1 MMLLRR
7 IAVWVVLG
15 ALAILGGCGS
25 DDSDTRPG
33 SPGERDGQRWALA
46 VHGGAGVP
54 HGSLSEERQRAY
66 RGSLEAALRSGVA
79 ILERG
84 GRSLDAVEQIIRQL
98 EDDPLFNA
106 GKGAVFS
113 NAGINELDASIMD
126 GSTLACG
133 GVAGVTTVKNPISLA
148 RLVMERTPHV
158 LLARDGAEQF
168 AQAMDLERVDPAYFF
183 TQDRWDSL
191 ERVKNAA
198 EKRSGGGTVGAVALD
213 RHGNLAAGTS
223 TGGLT
228 NKMYGR
234 VGDSPIIGAGTYAD
248 NTTCAVS
255 ATGQGEEFIR
265 HGVARSIAALME
277 LTDLSLQEAADKVV
291 HQRLQ
296 PDDGGIIAVDGRGN
310 IAMPFNTAGMFRA
323 AADSDGRFEVAIW

>member
-1 MMLLRR
+1 
-7 IAVWVVLG
+7 
-15 ALAILGGCGS
+15 
-25 DDSDTRPG
+25 
-33 SPGERDGQRWALA
+33 
-46 VHGGAGVP
+46 
-54 HGSLSEERQRAY
+54 
-66 RGSLEAALRSGVA
+66 
-79 ILERG
+79 
-84 GRSLDAVEQIIRQL
+84 VEQIIRQL

-191 ERVKNAA
+191 GRVKNAA

-277 LTDLSLQEAADKVV
+277 LTDLSLQEAADKALYATRQLAKRQLTWLRSESGL
-291 HQRLQ
+291 HS
-296 PDDGGIIAVDGRGN
+296 VD
-310 IAMPFNTAGMFRA
+310 PLK
-323 AADSDGRFEVAIW
+323 ADSADTLWRVLDTELSPE

>member
-1 MMLLRR
+1 MLVRR
-7 IAVWVVLG
+7 IAACLVSVSLV
-15 ALAILGGCGS
+15 ILFVGCSG
-25 DDSDTRPG
+25 DDPDSRQAASRDQ
-33 SPGERDGQRWALA
+33 DGQRWALA
-46 VHGGAGVP
+46 VHGGAGIP
-54 HGSLSEERQRAY
+54 RGSLSEERQRAY

-84 GRSLDAVEQIIRQL
+84 GSSLDAVEGIIRVL

-113 NAGINELDASIMD
+113 NAGLNELDASIMD

-148 RLVMERTPHV
+148 RLVMVRTSHV

-168 AQAMDLERVDPAYFF
+168 AVEMDVERVEPSYFF
-183 TQDRWDSL
+183 TQDRWDRL
-191 ERVKNAA
+191 ERIRSEA
-198 EKRSGGGTVGAVALD
+198 EKEPGGGTVGAVALD

-265 HGVARSIAALME
+265 HGVARTIASLME
-277 LTDLSLQEAADKVV
+277 LRDLSLQEAAERVV

-296 PDDGGIIAVDGRGN
+296 PDDGGVIAVDGKGN
-310 IAMPFNTAGMFRA
+310 ISMPFNTAGMFRA

>member
-1 MMLLRR
+1 MLVRR
-7 IAVWVVLG
+7 IAVHVLL
-15 ALAILGGCGS
+15 ASLAILAGCG
-25 DDSDTRPG
+25 DGEPDTRSGQPG
-33 SPGERDGQRWALA
+33 DGNGKGWALA
-46 VHGGAGVP
+46 VHGGAGVAR
-54 HGSLSEERQRAY
+54 GSLSEEQQRAY
-66 RGSLEAALRSGVA
+66 RGSLEGALRSGVA

-84 GRSLDAVEQIIRQL
+84 GRSLDAVEAIIRQL

-106 GKGAVFS
+106 GRGAVFS

-148 RLVMERTPHV
+148 RLVMEQTPHV

-168 AQAMDLERVDPAYFF
+168 AEAIGIERVEPSYFF
-183 TQDRWDSL
+183 TQDRWDRL
-191 ERVKNAA
+191 QRVKTAA
-198 EKRSGGGTVGAVALD
+198 EQRTGGGTVGAVALD

-223 TGGLT
+223 TGGMT

-255 ATGQGEEFIR
+255 ATGHGEEFIR
-265 HGVARSIAALME
+265 HSVARSIAALME
-277 LTDLSLQEAADKVV
+277 LRDLTLQEAVDFVV

-296 PDDGGIIAVDGRGN
+296 PDDGGVIAVDGRGN
-310 IAMPFNTAGMFRA
+310 ISMSFNTAGMFRA
-323 AADSDGRFEVAIW
+323 AADSSGHHEVGIW

>member
-1 MMLLRR
+1 MLVRR
-7 IAVWVVLG
+7 FAVWFLL
-15 ALAILGGCGS
+15 ASLAILPGCGDGEPEARS
-25 DDSDTRPG
+25 GRPG
-33 SPGERDGQRWALA
+33 DLDGQRWALA
-46 VHGGAGVP
+46 IHGGAGVAR
-54 HGSLSEERQRAY
+54 GSLSEERQRAY
-66 RGSLEAALRSGVA
+66 RSSLEGALQSGVA

-84 GRSLDAVEQIIRQL
+84 GRSLDAVEAIIRQL

-113 NAGINELDASIMD
+113 NAGRNELDASIMD

-148 RLVMERTPHV
+148 RLVMEQTPHV

-168 AQAMDLERVDPAYFF
+168 AEAMDVERVEPSYFF
-183 TQDRWDSL
+183 TQDRWDRL
-191 ERVKNAA
+191 QRVKNSA
-198 EKRSGGGTVGAVALD
+198 EQRAGGGTVGAVALD

-234 VGDSPIIGAGTYAD
+234 IGDSPIIGAGTYAD

-265 HGVARSIAALME
+265 HGVSRSIAALME
-277 LTDLSLQEAADKVV
+277 FRGLTLQEAVDRVV
-291 HQRLQ
+291 HQKLQ
-296 PDDGGIIAVDGRGN
+296 PDDGGVIAVDGRGN
-310 IAMPFNTAGMFRA
+310 ISMSFNTAGMFRA
-323 AADSDGRFEVAIW
+323 AADSSGHSEVGIW

>member
-1 MMLLRR
+1 
-7 IAVWVVLG
+7 V
-15 ALAILGGCGS
+15 ILGGCG
-25 DDSDTRPG
+25 DDPSDTRPG
-33 SPGERDGQRWALA
+33 SSADRDVRSWALA

-54 HGSLSEERQRAY
+54 RGSLSEEQQSTYRA
-66 RGSLEAALRSGVA
+66 SLEAALRSGVA

-84 GRSLDAVEQIIRQL
+84 GSSLDAVEQVVRQL

-148 RLVMERTPHV
+148 RLVMEQTTHV
-158 LLARDGAEQF
+158 LLAREGAEQF
-168 AQAMDLERVDPAYFF
+168 GEEMGVERVEQAYFF
-183 TQDRWDSL
+183 TQDRWDRL
-191 ERVKNAA
+191 ERIKNAA
-198 EKRSGGGTVGAVALD
+198 KKKPGGGTVGAVALD

-255 ATGQGEEFIR
+255 CTGQGEEFIR

-277 LTDLSLQEAADKVV
+277 LRDLNLQEAADRVV

-296 PDDGGIIAVDGRGN
+296 PDDGGVIAVDGRGN
-310 IAMPFNTAGMFRA
+310 ISMTFNTAGMFRA
-323 AADSDGRFEVAIW
+323 AADSNGRFEVAIW